1 MKNLFLKSLIALS
14 VLLSMLACTKEGL
27 QGPAGKDGNAN
38 VMYSNWITFAA
49 NFTDIATNKTMRVV
63 VPQYTDNFVDSGGF
77 YLAFVRWQ
85 NNVHYQL
92 PLSQRF
98 NSTSS
103 PIVEMDA
110 TGISFDDTGELRFAA
125 HRQDFGNLQTEFTTL
140 ITTNTLQ
147 VRYFL
152 IRGTQNLRLGNGLSI
167 QDYYKSKSYE
177 EICALT
183 GAPL

>member
-14 VLLSMLACTKEGL
+14 VLLSMLACTKEGA

-38 VMYSNWITFAA
+38 VMYSDWITYAA
-49 NFTDIATNKTMRVV
+49 NFTDIATVKTMRIV

-85 NNVHYQL
+85 NNVHLQL
-92 PLSQRF
+92 PFSKRF
-98 NSTSS
+98 NSSSS
-103 PIVEMDA
+103 PIVEMEA
-110 TGISFDDTGELRFAA
+110 VGISFSDIGELRLSAG
-125 HRQDFGNLQTEFTTL
+125 RQDGGNLQSEFTTL
-140 ITTNTLQ
+140 ITTNILQ

-167 QDYYKSKSYE
+167 RDYYKSKSYE